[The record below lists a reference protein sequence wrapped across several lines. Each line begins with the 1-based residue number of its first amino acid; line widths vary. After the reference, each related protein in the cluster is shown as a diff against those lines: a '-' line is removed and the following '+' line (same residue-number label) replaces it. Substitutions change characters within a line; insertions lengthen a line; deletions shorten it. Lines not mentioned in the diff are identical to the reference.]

1 MTDDAT
7 NQNERRP
14 DWLVID
20 GLANNRTNN
29 KASREKFEGAQG
41 PLEVSQRIDF
51 SPINFRLYKPPE
63 YEKIIEKNIWP
74 QLTKLLH
81 IAALTSVM

>member
-14 DWLVID
+14 DWLVIVR
-20 GLANNRTNN
+20 LTVNKANN

-51 SPINFRLYKPPE
+51 FPINFRLYKPPE
-63 YEKIIEKNIWP
+63 YEKIIKKNI
-74 QLTKLLH
+74 
-81 IAALTSVM
+81 